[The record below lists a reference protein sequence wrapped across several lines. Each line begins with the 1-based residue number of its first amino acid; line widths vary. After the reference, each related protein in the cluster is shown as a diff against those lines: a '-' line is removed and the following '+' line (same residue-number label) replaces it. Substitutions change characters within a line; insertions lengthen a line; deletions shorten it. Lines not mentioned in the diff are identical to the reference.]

1 MACLMME
8 RHGVEVAGVP
18 EKRKLGVC
26 GHRVLHA
33 GWEKVGEE
41 RLSVGW
47 VMCSVQAVSH
57 SLEFVIGKDVS
68 QICGQCYLSD
78 ELVAW
83 ACAAVRWKILWD
95 FEVHLSQGLQWSK
108 HLSQG

>member
-1 MACLMME
+1 MACLVME

-33 GWEKVGEE
+33 GWEKVGDE

-47 VMCSVQAVSH
+47 IMCSVQVVSH
-57 SLEFVIGKDVS
+57 SLEFVIGKEMFLRFVGS
-68 QICGQCYLSD
+68 VICQMSLWLG
-78 ELVAW
+78 LV
-83 ACAAVRWKILWD
+83 
-95 FEVHLSQGLQWSK
+95 LQ
-108 HLSQG
+108 

>member
-18 EKRKLGVC
+18 EKRKSGVC
-26 GHRVLHA
+26 WHRVLHA

-47 VMCSVQAVSH
+47 IVCSVQVVSH
-57 SLEFVIGKDVS
+57 SLEFVIGKEMFLRFVGS
-68 QICGQCYLSD
+68 VICQMSLWLG
-78 ELVAW
+78 LV
-83 ACAAVRWKILWD
+83 
-95 FEVHLSQGLQWSK
+95 LQ
-108 HLSQG
+108 